1 MPAYAA
7 YLAGEMS
14 DEKVTDERLAASLV
28 ALPKVP
34 A

>member
-7 YLAGEMS
+7 YLAGEMT
-14 DEKVTDERLAASLV
+14 DEDVTDERLAPALD
-28 ALPKVP
+28 ALPRVP